1 MSNAISLD
9 NQTFLAWYVDSF
21 INFFQSQ
28 NFYLFLYFS
37 FISQRIWYIMRR
49 GGREEF
55 RELGPAGVS
64 LLGEVTCRGSV
75 DLGSFQYVHLKKQF
89 NPADAFF

>member
-1 MSNAISLD
+1 MVYNEE
-9 NQTFLAWYVDSF
+9 
-21 INFFQSQ
+21 
-28 NFYLFLYFS
+28 
-37 FISQRIWYIMRR
+37 
-49 GGREEF
+49 GGRGEF

-75 DLGSFQYVHLKKQF
+75 DLGSLQYVHLKKQF